1 MSDPM
6 LPVGTNRCLC
16 AGCGRYFGGVS
27 AFDAHQTLGPDG
39 RPICH
44 DPASLTRKDGTSLG
58 YIVNDKG
65 FWVQP
70 MPDGIVFA
78 AQGVDQ
84 NEAETADTASTP
96 ATQAVLL

>member
-1 MSDPM
+1 M
-6 LPVGTNRCLC
+6 LPIGTNRCYC
-16 AGCGRYFGGVS
+16 TGCGRYFGGVS

-65 FWVQP
+65 FWGQP
-70 MPDGIVFA
+70 MPEGIVFSM
-78 AQGVDQ
+78 GEGQ
-84 NEAETADTASTP
+84 NEAKDP
-96 ATQAVLL
+96 ANDESHVQGVLL